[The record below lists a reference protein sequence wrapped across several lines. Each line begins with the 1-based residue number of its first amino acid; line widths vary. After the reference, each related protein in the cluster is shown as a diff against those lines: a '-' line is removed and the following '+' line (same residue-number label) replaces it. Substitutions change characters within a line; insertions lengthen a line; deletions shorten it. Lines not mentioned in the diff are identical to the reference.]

1 MTVLPSTNITIE
13 HLPIYDC
20 NKAMRSYLGI
30 WDRCREEWI
39 GLISQKNYRKL
50 CMKFIA
56 QSERFD
62 NLIIYNL
69 YLDSIPSWQLDK
81 FKIKFMKIIRG

>member
-13 HLPIYDC
+13 HLPIYDR

-39 GLISQKNYRKL
+39 GLISQKNYQKL
-50 CMKFIA
+50 CMKSIA
-56 QSERFD
+56 KSEKFD
-62 NLIIYNL
+62 DLVIYNL

>member
-13 HLPIYDC
+13 HLPIYDR

-30 WDRCREEWI
+30 WDRCRAEWI
-39 GLISQKNYRKL
+39 GLISQKNYQKL
-50 CMKFIA
+50 CMKSIVKT
-56 QSERFD
+56 EKFD
-62 NLIIYNL
+62 DLVIYNL

>member
-13 HLPIYDC
+13 HLPIYDR

-39 GLISQKNYRKL
+39 GLISQK
-50 CMKFIA
+50 
-56 QSERFD
+56 
-62 NLIIYNL
+62 
-69 YLDSIPSWQLDK
+69 
-81 FKIKFMKIIRG
+81 IIRSYV